1 MSREKTFFGF
11 GLVLGVVIAVL
22 FLFYFAPRY
31 TILKT
36 DGKLLKEDRWS
47 GRSWRLVGN
56 RWMLIESA
64 SRNWKKIDDAL
75 AKALGIASSNMNRAG
90 ELALL
95 RKKNPVLKDLSD
107 DELLERIKLVYS
119 KQILCNMYLDSL
131 AKAEKK

>member
-1 MSREKTFFGF
+1 MSREKAFFGF
-11 GLVLGVVIAVL
+11 GMALGIVIAGL

-31 TILKT
+31 TILKS
-36 DGKLLKEDRWS
+36 DGTLVKEDRWS
-47 GRSWRLVGN
+47 GRSWRLVGS

-64 SRNWKKIDDAL
+64 SRNWKKIDEAL
-75 AKALGIASSNMNRAG
+75 ARALGIAPNDMNRAG

-119 KQILCNMYLDSL
+119 KQILCNMYLDNFV
-131 AKAEKK
+131 KAEKK